1 MQVKAL
7 IYVWFKKKKKLC
19 SLFTPR
25 RLLVNIDL
33 KKKKRASKCV
43 FGFLTFFEV
52 YLAYL
57 LLYIYN
63 FLKVQIF

>member
-33 KKKKRASKCV
+33 KKKNEHLSV
-43 FGFLTFFEV
+43 F
-52 YLAYL
+52 LAL
-57 LLYIYN
+57 LLS
-63 FLKVQIF
+63 LKFI